1 MADFIV
7 NETLKTMSKVELIK
21 EYYLADKEGKLVHV
35 CNLMFLPLL
44 QGSFSSDE

>member
-7 NETLKTMSKVELIK
+7 NETFKTMSKVELI